1 MLLDVMEVEF
11 NGTDVGDWAFI
22 AGRFASKRVPKAPA
36 PGVEPRY
43 HAGHFFTLMRKTDT
57 GWKVWRN
64 VDTSS
69 PDANYLLDRLKQG
82 P

>member
-1 MLLDVMEVEF
+1 VEF
-11 NGTDVGDWAFI
+11 NGSWAFI
-22 AGRFASKRVPKAPA
+22 AGRFASKRVPKAPTT
-36 PGVEPRY
+36 GVEPRY
-43 HAGHFFTLMRKTDT
+43 HAGHFFTLMRKTDA

-82 P
+82 Q